1 MTLINIVMF
10 IGGLS
15 MLLFGIQFLAD
26 SLCRLA
32 DDRLAHIV
40 DEMTSSTLKGILWGT
55 GITSVIQSSSV
66 LTVTVVGMTNAGMI
80 GLRRAIAV
88 IMGANIGTTL
98 TAWILSLIG
107 IESGG
112 EMLQIF
118 RPATVAAIFA
128 VVGVVL
134 LIFVRS
140 ERKRLVAT
148 VFFSLAILFFGM
160 MTMTEIAFT
169 LAESQWITGLLSG
182 NVHPLLCF
190 GVGILI
196 TAALQSSS
204 TTVGI
209 LQAVSVAEMV
219 PVAVALPLL
228 FGIEIGACAA
238 AIVSSLGASAEA
250 KRAALAH
257 LLFNVIGVGIY
268 LTLFILVGVFA
279 DPAFYDAP
287 ISIFGIA
294 MAHSFFNLSV
304 TFLLLPF
311 LSRLENVLYRILP
324 DRNEEIAECIILEKR
339 FLFSP
344 SFAAKHSYNALVEMA
359 SLVYEN
365 VMDALSLVYA
375 FDRSIY
381 HHVVDNKALVDEY
394 EEKLRRYLTDLSR
407 KELSERDGDALAA
420 MLCSVVMLKR
430 LDQTAVDIGKTSF
443 EYCGLGTGASL
454 GIGLKEILKSLC
466 DVVPRAFGGFEHS
479 DFDSELLL
487 GELEHIEELC
497 GDGRRRCRAKAEQ
510 GEYNADTTVALIT
523 YIGYMER
530 IAECCEELSSYIH
543 RSDFSLCES
552 QREFS

>member
-15 MLLFGIQFLAD
+15 MLLFGIQSLAE

-40 DEMTSSTLKGILWGT
+40 DEMTSSTLKGVLWGT
-55 GITSVIQSSSV
+55 GITSVVQSSSV

-80 GLRRAIAV
+80 GLRRAIGV

-107 IESGG
+107 IEGGG

-118 RPATVAAIFA
+118 RPATIAAIFA
-128 VVGVVL
+128 VIGVVL
-134 LIFVRS
+134 LIFLRS

-169 LAESQWITGLLSG
+169 LAESEWIVGLLSG
-182 NVHPLLCF
+182 DVPLLLCF
-190 GVGILI
+190 AVGILI

-228 FGIEIGACAA
+228 FGIEIGACVAA
-238 AIVSSLGASAEA
+238 MVSSLGASAEA

-257 LLFNVIGVGIY
+257 LLFNVIGAGIY
-268 LTLFILVGVFA
+268 LTLFILVGIFA
-279 DPAFYDAP
+279 NPAFYDAP

-294 MAHSFFNLSV
+294 IAHSVFNLSV
-304 TFLLLPF
+304 TFFLLPF
-311 LSRLENVLYRILP
+311 LSRLENLLCRMVP
-324 DRNEEIAECIILEKR
+324 DCNEDIAECVILEKR

-344 SFAAKHSYNALVEMA
+344 SFAAKHSYHALVEMA
-359 SLVYEN
+359 SLVYESL
-365 VMDALSLVYA
+365 MDALSLIYV
-375 FDRSIY
+375 FDRSVY
-381 HHVVDNKALVDEY
+381 HHVIDNKARVDEY
-394 EEKLRRYLTDLSR
+394 EQKLRRYLTDLSR
-407 KELSERDGDALAA
+407 KELSEKDGDALAA

-430 LDQTAVDIGKTSF
+430 LDQTAVDIGKRSF
-443 EYCGLGTGASL
+443 EYCGLGGGDSL
-454 GIGLKEILKSLC
+454 GIGLKEILKELSA
-466 DVVPRAFGGFEHS
+466 VVPKIFGGFERS
-479 DFDSELLL
+479 DFDSEQLLR
-487 GELEHIEELC
+487 ELERIEDLC
-497 GDGRRRCRAKAEQ
+497 ADGRRRCRAKSER
-510 GEYNADTTVALIT
+510 GEYTADVTVAMIT

-530 IAECCEELSSYIH
+530 IGECCEELSSYIH
-543 RSDFSLCES
+543 RSDFSLCENR
-552 QREFS
+552 RELS